1 MGRWPTKKHTILYRE
16 KARDLRDEHN
26 LKLIN
31 KIMDLQSKITLFK
44 SEVVKMERE
53 KAELFGKI
61 RLERE
66 EDD

>member
-1 MGRWPTKKHTILYRE
+1 
-16 KARDLRDEHN
+16 LRDEHN

-44 SEVVKMERE
+44 SEIAKMERE